1 MEKSKELEWGEAQKI
16 DISEDLVATAK
27 QQLRFLA
34 EVDRNRCLYD
44 GPVLE
49 RAILRYN
56 YCWLPLLAKHTKFQ
70 VTEGPLVV
78 PLDCEWVW
86 HCHRLNP
93 VRYKN
98 DCEELYGRILDNWNV
113 ASSIQGTCK
122 KQTEEI
128 WNRMYPAEPY
138 EISLTS
144 KLTENFDETILGG
157 SKSTEYDLDSAVK
170 RQCSFFYQ
178 VSQVIMNGDQL
189 LEEAVARY
197 KGFLNLI
204 KRNKE
209 RSINQ
214 FCVPTYDIDLIWHS
228 HQLHSASYCKD
239 MVAIMGKVLA
249 HDDTD
254 SDRTKGSKLDVGFSR
269 TTKQWEMA
277 FGSKYWRAGAMYR
290 GRAPAP
296 LSINLNQLNIVSMK
310 AALSNENQN
319 IIQLPKKT
327 QVEIILE
334 ISGIKGLPA
343 KCKSSLFVSFG
354 KKQPDVI
361 FNTRKQIR
369 IDESGEKQFAVFRCE
384 PTGELV
390 FELMT
395 SSSFNLPI
403 AGPVKV
409 LGTSSITLENLLN
422 PISKL
427 LVDKWFEMSPSSE
440 VMDSTPISLLI
451 AVSSTAPFPAPYVV
465 QMVHEHPF
473 SKSSCFLPL
482 HGTSQHTCILDGS
495 GNEIISF
502 HMRESTINGIFKKE
516 VIGILTSSA
525 TQVLAEFV
533 GEGWSIMNSNWSLQL
548 RKKLSENGHI
558 FELTGI
564 RKVIIFPGKKLDYEC
579 NYCEKPKNEQDFMTA
594 VEFSAENPYGKA
606 VALLN
611 LKSGFLKINE
621 EWLILPGILSA
632 FVISDISRKEDYSG
646 FITNHR
652 EDPKEIKN
660 TLKEDVKSCNEESGK
675 TKNKYS
681 AVGEKSNEVAKI
693 DGTNCVI
700 QCCNECEALVKDST
714 CGRHDGYGHEHKLKS
729 GHCGGCGGS
738 CGGGGGCGGSGNCG
752 GGGCGGRCGGGG
764 GCR

>member
-1 MEKSKELEWGEAQKI
+1 MEKRQELEWDEAQKI

-27 QQLRFLA
+27 RQLQFLA

-49 RAILRYN
+49 RAILRYK

-70 VTEGPLVV
+70 VKEGPLVV
-78 PLDCEWVW
+78 PLDCEWLW

-128 WNRMYPAEPY
+128 WNMMYPAEPY

-144 KLTENFDETILGG
+144 KLTQNFDETIFRG
-157 SKSTEYDLDSAVK
+157 SKRTDYDLDSAVK
-170 RQCSFFYQ
+170 RQSFFFYQ
-178 VSQVIMNGDQL
+178 VSQVIMNDDQL

-197 KGFLNLI
+197 KGFLHLI
-204 KRNKE
+204 KRNRE

-239 MVAIMGKVLA
+239 MVAIMGKVLV

-254 SDRTKGSKLDVGFSR
+254 SDRSKGNKLDVGFSR
-269 TTKQWEMA
+269 TTKQWEEA
-277 FGSKYWRAGAMYR
+277 FGSRYWRAGAMYR

-310 AALSNENQN
+310 VALSNEYQN

-327 QVEIILE
+327 QVEIMLE
-334 ISGIKGLPA
+334 IAGIKGLPA
-343 KCKSSLFVSFG
+343 ECKSSLFVSFG

-369 IDESGEKQFAVFRCE
+369 MDQSGEKQFAVFQCE

-409 LGTSSITLENLLN
+409 LGSSSITLENLLN

-440 VMDSTPISLLI
+440 VMDSKPISLLI

-473 SKSSCFLPL
+473 SKSSCFFPL
-482 HGTSQHTCILDGS
+482 HGTSRHTCILDGS
-495 GNEIISF
+495 GNEVISF
-502 HMRESTINGIFKKE
+502 HMRYFELDIEFQFTGINNKWYFQERSDWYSHIWWN
-516 VIGILTSSA
+516 SSA
-525 TQVLAEFV
+525 CRVCWRRV
-533 GEGWSIMNSNWSLQL
+533 
-548 RKKLSENGHI
+548 
-558 FELTGI
+558 
-564 RKVIIFPGKKLDYEC
+564 VIIFPGKKLDYEC
-579 NYCEKPKNEQDFMTA
+579 DYCEKPKNEQDFMTA
-594 VEFSAENPYGKA
+594 VEFSAANPYGKA

-621 EWLILPGILSA
+621 EWLVLPGILSA
-632 FVISDISRKEDYSG
+632 FVIADILREDYSG
-646 FITNHR
+646 FINNHR
-652 EDPKEIKN
+652 EDP
-660 TLKEDVKSCNEESGK
+660 KEDVKSCNEEFGK
-675 TKNKYS
+675 TKNNYS
-681 AVGEKSNEVAKI
+681 AMGEKSTVVAKM
-693 DGTNCVI
+693 DGTNCII

-714 CGRHDGYGHEHKLKS
+714 CGRHDGYGHEHKLMS

-764 GCR
+764 SCR